1 MKKFWFGMLLLAVSL
16 LSLPLYAEEE
26 EIKKAE
32 KDITEEVL
40 TGPSELN
47 PEKLLGPG
55 SIGIETYK
63 DILMS
68 FGATVRMIPTFEA
81 NWDFGMSDNT
91 DGFFYTEPVKTF
103 ARGAYSAASTAN
115 NVYES
120 SIALNNAISA
130 DRGIQS
136 AFDDYAN
143 SLFAANSVL
152 GEAVKPAADGAA
164 QIQSAANAASL
175 LASSNTATAYMT
187 AIETGTAAAATYQA
201 AIANKDIAVA
211 GAALQAIATDSDY
224 QAAVAAGNASA
235 AQTRAAVVAAPY
247 VMNAAIA
254 AAQAK
259 GEEEGAAL
267 KAVFADSNYQ
277 AAAAAGNNAA
287 MQAAAQSVVVKA
299 TGAAGDAAANS
310 VIKSQSTPL
319 IAGGNTIVTGVAQN
333 VTKNPN
339 ATAGNISDALAYTTA
354 LNAQVQSFSPYYL
367 ADSFLRTHSNES
379 GSVNDGYIRT
389 ETKLYFNAMPKDK
402 KWSFYA
408 ALEYDKP
415 IDTNTVDNR
424 GGKDNSSSNFG
435 LERLNASIEFVP
447 GLRFHGGWDVWG
459 VDIIESASMVYG
471 DDNAGFWLTGNYDT
485 TAFSAAWLKLEEN
498 DFQNDA
504 SQHRGVTDE
513 DRDLLGGYFDVKFDK
528 TDQNKMRFF
537 YVYDRIRN
545 VPSLDLTGA
554 LAARAGLAD
563 YAGIYGNNGVARSK
577 ATPPDTDAHTAG
589 GYYLGKFGV
598 LELMAEGAYKFGE
611 ACDTG
616 LKGVY
621 NGVNTIQY
629 DDFDIA
635 SYAFAGDIGL
645 EFGEK
650 AGWQSLR
657 FHAGFMYT
665 SGDDDPNDDKLGG
678 YSGATNA
685 HRFSRMWG
693 GENTIIGDTNF
704 VMGTA
709 LYGYVPEFYGNGT
722 PVFVGGIQNFTG
734 TGNGR
739 GDNPGLTMYSL
750 GLTLRPK
757 IFLIYH
763 SNVNMFH
770 WNEDFYVCNMVQPMQ
785 INATTRSLEKTPYT
799 KVEGGYA
806 GTEWDNEITLALSKN
821 MFIKGQASFFFPGD
835 AVTDVTKALGAESDE
850 VASRLGF
857 EFIWNF

>member
-1 MKKFWFGMLLLAVSL
+1 MILLMAISL
-16 LSLPLYAEEE
+16 LPLPLYAEEE
-26 EIKKAE
+26 VK

-91 DGFFYTEPVKTF
+91 DGFFYTDPVKTF
-103 ARGAYSAASTAN
+103 ARGAYNAASAANT
-115 NVYES
+115 VYTS

-143 SLFAANSVL
+143 SLFAAHSVL
-152 GEAVKPAADGAA
+152 GDAIKPAADGAA
-164 QIQSAANAASL
+164 QLQSAAKAASL
-175 LASSNTATAYMT
+175 LTSNSTAITYTT
-187 AIETGTAAAATYQA
+187 AIEAGTAASAKYQA
-201 AIANKDIAVA
+201 AIVSKDIAVA
-211 GAALQAIATDSDY
+211 GPALQAIASDPAY
-224 QAAVAAGNASA
+224 QAAAGSGNAA
-235 AQTRAAVVAAPY
+235 EAQARAAVVAAPY

-254 AAQAK
+254 AADSK
-259 GEEEGAAL
+259 GEKEGNAL
-267 KAVFADSNYQ
+267 RAVFADTNYQ
-277 AAAAAGNNAA
+277 AAAASGNTAG

-299 TGAAGDAAANS
+299 VGAAGDAAGNS
-310 VIKSQSTPL
+310 VVKSQATPL
-319 IAGGNTIVTGVAQN
+319 IAGGNTIVTGVVQN
-333 VTKNPN
+333 ITKNPN
-339 ATAGNISDALAYTTA
+339 AGPGNISDAMAYTTA

-367 ADSFLRTHSNES
+367 ADSFLKTHSNES

-424 GGKDNSSSNFG
+424 GGKDSSSSNFG
-435 LERLNASIEFVP
+435 LERLNASIEFTP
-447 GLRFHGGWDVWG
+447 GLRLHGGWDVWG
-459 VDIIESASMVYG
+459 VDVIESASMVYG
-471 DDNAGFWLTGNYDT
+471 DDNAGFWLTGNYENT
-485 TAFSAAWLKLEEN
+485 GFSLAWLKLEEN

-504 SQHRGVTDE
+504 SQHRGVSDE
-513 DRDLLGGYFDVKFDK
+513 DRDLLGGYFDLKFDK
-528 TDQNKMRFF
+528 TDRNKMRFF
-537 YVYDRIRN
+537 YLYDRIRN
-545 VPSLDLTGA
+545 VPSLDMTGA
-554 LAARAGLAD
+554 LAARAGLGD
-563 YAGIYGNNGVARSK
+563 YAGIYGNNAVARSK
-577 ATPPDTDAHTAG
+577 AVPPDTDAHVLG
-589 GYYLGKFGV
+589 GYYLGKLGMF
-598 LELMAEGAYKFGE
+598 ELMAEGAYKFGE
-611 ACDTG
+611 ASDTG
-616 LKGVY
+616 LQGVY
-621 NGVNTIQY
+621 NGVSTIQY
-629 DDFDIA
+629 DDFDIS
-635 SYAFAGDIGL
+635 SYAFAGDIGFEL
-645 EFGEK
+645 G
-650 AGWQSLR
+650 GHYSSWQSLR

-665 SGDDDPNDDKLGG
+665 SGDDDPGDDKLGG

-685 HRFSRMWG
+685 QRFSRMWG

-704 VMGTA
+704 ALGTA
-709 LYGYVPEFYGNGT
+709 LYGYIPEFYGNGT
-722 PVFVGGIQNFTG
+722 PVFVGGLQNFTG
-734 TGNGR
+734 TGGGR
-739 GDNPGLTMYSL
+739 GDNPGLTMYSF

-757 IFLIYH
+757 VFLIYH

-785 INATTRSLEKTPYT
+785 INPATKSLEKTPYT
-799 KVEGGYA
+799 KVDGGYA

-821 MFIKGQASFFFPGD
+821 MFIKAQAAFFFPGD
-835 AVTDVTKALGAESDE
+835 AVKEVTKALGAESDE
-850 VASRLGF
+850 TASRLGF

>member
-1 MKKFWFGMLLLAVSL
+1 MILLMAISL
-16 LSLPLYAEEE
+16 RSLPVYAEEE
-26 EIKKAE
+26 A

-47 PEKLLGPG
+47 PEKILGPG
-55 SIGIETYK
+55 GVGIGTYK
-63 DILMS
+63 DIMMS

-103 ARGAYSAASTAN
+103 ARGAYNAASAAN
-115 NVYES
+115 NVYMS
-120 SIALNNAISA
+120 SIALNNAMSA
-130 DRGIQS
+130 DRGIKS

-152 GEAVKPAADGAA
+152 GDAVKPAADGAA

-175 LASSNTATAYMT
+175 LTSSSTATAYMT
-187 AIETGTAAAATYQA
+187 AIEAGTAASAKYQA
-201 AIANKDIAVA
+201 AIVSKDIAVA
-211 GAALQAIATDSDY
+211 GPALQAIATDPAY
-224 QAAVAAGNASA
+224 QTAAGSGNAA
-235 AQTRAAVVAAPY
+235 EAQARAAVVAAPY

-254 AAQAK
+254 AADAK
-259 GEEEGAAL
+259 GEKEGAAL
-267 KAVFADSNYQ
+267 RAVFADTNYQ
-277 AAAAAGNNAA
+277 AAAVAGNSAG

-299 TGAAGDAAANS
+299 VGAAGDAAANS
-310 VIKSQSTPL
+310 VIKSQSSPL
-319 IAGGNTIVTGVAQN
+319 IAGGNTIVTGVTQN
-333 VTKNPN
+333 ITKNPN
-339 ATAGNISDALAYTTA
+339 AGPGNISDALSYTTA

-389 ETKLYFNAMPKDK
+389 ETKLYFNALPKDK

-424 GGKDNSSSNFG
+424 GGKDGSSSNFG
-435 LERLNASIEFVP
+435 LERLNASIEFTP
-447 GLRFHGGWDVWG
+447 GLRLHGGWDVWG
-459 VDIIESASMVYG
+459 VDVIESASMVYG
-471 DDNAGFWLTGNYDT
+471 DDNPGFWLTGNYES
-485 TAFSAAWLKLEEN
+485 TAFSLAWLKLEEN

-504 SQHRGVTDE
+504 SQHRGVSDE
-513 DRDLLGGYFDVKFDK
+513 DRDLLGGYFDLKFDK
-528 TDQNKMRFF
+528 TDKNKMRFF
-537 YVYDRIRN
+537 YLYDRIRN
-545 VPSLDLTGA
+545 VPSLDMTGA
-554 LAARAGLAD
+554 LAGRAGLAD
-563 YAGIYGNNGVARSK
+563 YAGIYGNNGIARSK
-577 ATPPDTDAHTAG
+577 AVPPDTDAHVLG
-589 GYYLGKFGV
+589 GYYLGKLGIF
-598 LELMAEGAYKFGE
+598 ELMAEGAYKFGE
-611 ACDTG
+611 ASDTG

-621 NGVNTIQY
+621 NGVSTIQY
-629 DDFDIA
+629 NDFDIS

-650 AGWQSLR
+650 LGWQSFR
-657 FHAGFMYT
+657 FHIGAMYT
-665 SGDDDPNDDKLGG
+665 SGDDDPEDDKLGG
-678 YSGATNA
+678 YSGPTNA
-685 HRFSRMWG
+685 QRFTRIWG

-704 VMGTA
+704 ALGTA
-709 LYGYVPEFYGNGT
+709 LYGYIPEFYGNGT
-722 PVFVGGIQNFTG
+722 PVFVGGLQNFTG
-734 TGNGR
+734 SGGGR
-739 GDNPGLTMYSL
+739 GDNPGVAMYSF

-785 INATTRSLEKTPYT
+785 INPATKSLEKTPYT
-799 KVEGGYA
+799 KVEGGYV

-821 MFIKGQASFFFPGD
+821 MFIKAQAAFFFPGD
-835 AVTDVTKALGAESDE
+835 TVKEVTKALGAESDE
-850 VASRLGF
+850 TASRIGF

>member
-1 MKKFWFGMLLLAVSL
+1 MKKFWFGMLLLLTISL
-16 LSLPLYAEEE
+16 LSLPVYAEEE
-26 EIKKAE
+26 EEAK

-47 PEKLLGPG
+47 PEKILGPG
-55 SIGIETYK
+55 GIGIETYK

-68 FGATVRMIPTFEA
+68 FGATVRMIPTFES
-81 NWDFGMSDNT
+81 NWDFGMSNNT

-103 ARGAYSAASTAN
+103 ARGAYNAASAAN

-120 SIALNNAISA
+120 SLALNNAISA

-152 GEAVKPAADGAA
+152 GDAVKPAADGAA

-175 LASSNTATAYMT
+175 LASSATATTYMT
-187 AIETGTAAAATYQA
+187 AIEVGTSAAANYQT
-201 AIANKDIAVA
+201 AIAAKDIAVA
-211 GAALQAIATDSDY
+211 GTALQAIATDSDY
-224 QAAVAAGNASA
+224 QAAVAAGNAAA

-247 VMNAAIA
+247 VMNAAITA
-254 AAQAK
+254 AEAK
-259 GEEEGAAL
+259 GEKEGAAL
-267 KAVFADSNYQ
+267 RAVFADPNYQ
-277 AAAAAGNNAA
+277 AAAAAGSNAA

-299 TGAAGDAAANS
+299 TGAAGDAAANGI
-310 VIKSQSTPL
+310 VKSQATPL
-319 IAGGNTIVTGVAQN
+319 IAGGNMIVGGVVQN
-333 VTKNPN
+333 ITKNPN
-339 ATAGNISDALAYTTA
+339 TGPGNIADAVAYTTA

-367 ADSFLRTHSNES
+367 ADSFLKTHSNES

-424 GGKDNSSSNFG
+424 GGKDSSSSNFG

-459 VDIIESASMVYG
+459 VDVIESASMVYG
-471 DDNAGFWLTGNYDT
+471 DDNPGFWLTGNYDR
-485 TAFSAAWLKLEEN
+485 TAFSLAWLKLEEN

-513 DRDLLGGYFDVKFDK
+513 DRDLLGGYFDFKIDG
-528 TDQNKMRFF
+528 TNQNKMRFF
-537 YVYDRIRN
+537 YLYDRIRN

-554 LAARAGLAD
+554 LASRAGLAD
-563 YAGIYGNNGVARSK
+563 YAGIYGNNGIARSK
-577 ATPPDTDAHTAG
+577 ASSPDTDAHNVG

-616 LKGVY
+616 LKDVY
-621 NGVNTIQY
+621 NGVSKIRYN
-629 DDFDIA
+629 DFDIS

-650 AGWQSLR
+650 LGWQSLR
-657 FHAGFMYT
+657 FHAGFIYT
-665 SGDDDPNDDKLGG
+665 SGDDDPDDDKLGG

-685 HRFSRMWG
+685 QRFSRMWG

-704 VMGTA
+704 ALGTA
-709 LYGYVPEFYGNGT
+709 LYGYIPEFYGNGT
-722 PVFVGGIQNFTG
+722 PVFVGGLQNFTG

-739 GDNPGLTMYSL
+739 GDNPGLTMYSF
-750 GLTLRPK
+750 GITLRPK

-763 SNVNMFH
+763 TNVNMFH

-785 INATTRSLEKTPYT
+785 INPATRSLEKTPYT
-799 KVEGGYA
+799 KVEGGYV
-806 GTEWDNEITLALSKN
+806 GTEWDNEFTLALSKN
-821 MFIKGQASFFFPGD
+821 MFIKAQAAMFFPGD
-835 AVTDVTKALGAESDE
+835 TVKEVTKAMGAESDE
-850 VASRLGF
+850 IASRLGF

>member
-1 MKKFWFGMLLLAVSL
+1 MKKFWFGMILLMAISL
-16 LSLPLYAEEE
+16 LSLPVYAEEE
-26 EIKKAE
+26 A

-47 PEKLLGPG
+47 PEKILGPG
-55 SIGIETYK
+55 SVGIGTYK
-63 DILMS
+63 DIMMS
-68 FGATVRMIPTFEA
+68 FGATVRMIPTFES

-103 ARGAYSAASTAN
+103 ARGAYSAASAAN

-120 SIALNNAISA
+120 SIALNNAMSA

-152 GEAVKPAADGAA
+152 GDAVKPAADGAA

-175 LASSNTATAYMT
+175 LTSSSTATTYMT
-187 AIETGTAAAATYQA
+187 AIEVGTAASAKYQT
-201 AIANKDIAVA
+201 AIASKDIAVA
-211 GAALQAIATDSDY
+211 GPALQAIASDPAY
-224 QAAVAAGNASA
+224 QAAAGSGNAA
-235 AQTRAAVVAAPY
+235 EAQARAAVVAAPY

-254 AAQAK
+254 AADAK
-259 GEEEGAAL
+259 GEKEGNAL
-267 KAVFADSNYQ
+267 RAVFADTNYQ
-277 AAAAAGNNAA
+277 AAAVAGNSAG
-287 MQAAAQSVVVKA
+287 MQSAAQSVVVKA
-299 TGAAGDAAANS
+299 VGAAGDAAANS
-310 VIKSQSTPL
+310 VIKSQSSPL
-319 IAGGNTIVTGVAQN
+319 IAGGNTIVTGVTQN
-333 VTKNPN
+333 ITKNPN
-339 ATAGNISDALAYTTA
+339 AGPGNISDALAYTTA

-424 GGKDNSSSNFG
+424 GGKDSSSSNFG
-435 LERLNASIEFVP
+435 LERLNASIELSP

-459 VDIIESASMVYG
+459 VDVIESASMVYG
-471 DDNAGFWLTGNYDT
+471 DDNAGFWLTGIYDK

-504 SQHRGVTDE
+504 SQHRGVSDE
-513 DRDLLGGYFDVKFDK
+513 DRDLFAGYFDLKFDG

-554 LAARAGLAD
+554 LAARAGLGD
-563 YAGIYGNNGVARSK
+563 YAGIYGNNGIARSK
-577 ATPPDTDAHTAG
+577 AAPPDTDAHTVG
-589 GYYLGKFGV
+589 GYYLGKIGV
-598 LELMAEGAYKFGE
+598 LELMVEGAYKFGE

-616 LKGVY
+616 LQGVY
-621 NGVNTIQY
+621 NGVSTIQY
-629 DDFDIA
+629 DDFDIS

-650 AGWQSLR
+650 LGWQSFR
-657 FHAGFMYT
+657 FHLGAMFT
-665 SGDDDPNDDKLGG
+665 SGDDDADDDKLGG

-685 HRFSRMWG
+685 QRFSRMWG
-693 GENTIIGDTNF
+693 GENTIIGDTSF
-704 VMGTA
+704 AMGTA
-709 LYGYVPEFYGNGT
+709 LYGYIPEFYGNGT
-722 PVFVGGIQNFTG
+722 PVFVGGLQNFTG

-739 GDNPGLTMYSL
+739 GDNPGLTMYSV
-750 GLTLRPK
+750 GLTLRPR

-770 WNEDFYVCNMVQPMQ
+770 WNEDFYVGNMVQPMQ
-785 INATTRSLEKTPYT
+785 INPATKSLDKTPYT

-821 MFIKGQASFFFPGD
+821 MFVKAQASFFFPGD
-835 AVTDVTKALGAESDE
+835 TVKEVTKALGAESDE
-850 VASRLGF
+850 TASRLGF